1 MSPCPVFPVFLLLLL
16 LRAAGCMPPA
26 CAAARS
32 SPRGGVAIGEEVG
45 VEDIEEGDADGIN
58 LTSISSMSEMTA
70 GAAINLARGLAA
82 DWGSVVFGL
91 DCILEDEPV
100 VDRRNVKSLPS
111 DDMV

>member
-1 MSPCPVFPVFLLLLL
+1 MFFVVLFFDFFLLLLPA
-16 LRAAGCMPPA
+16 LRLA
-26 CAAARS
+26 CAAWLL
-32 SPRGGVAIGEEVG
+32 PREDAIDSLEEKV
-45 VEDIEEGDADGIN
+45 DKD
-58 LTSISSMSEMTA
+58 LTSTKSMSETMT
-70 GAAINLARGLAA
+70 GAAGNLAWGLAA